1 MKAAAIQCG
10 ASEGDARGNARRVCD
25 WIEQAAQQ
33 RCSLAVLPE
42 CVLTG
47 YGYND
52 RESLECNA
60 LSMEGAEVASVLE
73 TCRRL
78 RIWAVVG
85 LFERNGERVHNTA
98 FLAGPDGLV
107 GLHRKNHLPYLGG
120 DRFADLPVTTTPSVF
135 RTPVGVIGIAICYE
149 IRFPEV
155 ARTLMLEGVD
165 VIALP
170 TNWPVASRM
179 LAEHFAPVRAAENM
193 VYFIAANRNDGD
205 GDIQYLG
212 LSRIVDPFGNV
223 LADAAGDTGVI
234 SAEIDVEL
242 ARNKK
247 IVFEAGKFEL
257 SPISDRKPQ
266 TYRI

>member
-1 MKAAAIQCG
+1 MKVSAIQCG
-10 ASEGDARGNARRVCD
+10 ASEGDAPGNVKRVCD

-33 RCSLAVLPE
+33 GCALVVLPE

-47 YGYND
+47 YGYSD
-52 RESLECNA
+52 RESLERNA
-60 LSMEGAEVASVLE
+60 LPMDGPEVASVVA
-73 TCRRL
+73 TCRQL

-85 LFERNGERVHNTA
+85 LFELNGERVHNTA

-120 DRFADLPVTTTPSVF
+120 DRFADLPASATHSVF
-135 RTPVGVIGIAICYE
+135 ETAIGIVGIAICYE

-155 ARTLMLEGVD
+155 ARTLMLAGAD
-165 VIALP
+165 IIALP
-170 TNWPVASRM
+170 TNWPLASRI

-193 VYFIAANRNDGD
+193 VYFIAANRNDSD

-212 LSRIVDPFGNV
+212 RSLIIDPFGKV
-223 LADAAGDTGVI
+223 LADAAGETGVI
-234 SAEIDVEL
+234 SAEIDIAL
-242 ARNKK
+242 SRNKK

-257 SPISDRKPQ
+257 SPISDRRPE